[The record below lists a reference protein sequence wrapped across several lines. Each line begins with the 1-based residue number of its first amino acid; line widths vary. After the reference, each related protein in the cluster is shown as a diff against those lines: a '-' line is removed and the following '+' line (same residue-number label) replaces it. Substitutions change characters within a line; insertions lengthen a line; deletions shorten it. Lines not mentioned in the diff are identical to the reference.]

1 MMNCGRGA
9 RQGSAAVPEFN
20 GLKSI
25 HLKLSG
31 AIWRALEQRHDE
43 TGEPIPHIIRAGLAE
58 YLEIEHST
66 LFQVSTSSALVEGVY
81 NGAVSIGH
89 LREHGDFGLGTFE
102 GLDGE
107 LVALDGS
114 FFQVR
119 SDGTVRVAAASD
131 LSPFAAVTWF
141 KAERSIQVAQAVDL
155 KALLAR
161 VDELRDSGNVFYAIR
176 IDGSFAFMH
185 TRAMCKSEEGT
196 PLAVAAAHQPE
207 FKFSDITGTLAGF
220 WSPRYVKTLEVP
232 GYHLHFIS
240 DDRGAG
246 GHLLECSGRNLR
258 VAIQQV
264 RDLHVAL
271 PENQD
276 FLKADLTGDPAAALD
291 RAEHARKPDQA

>member
-1 MMNCGRGA
+1 
-9 RQGSAAVPEFN
+9 
-20 GLKSI
+20 
-25 HLKLSG
+25 LKLSSTL
-31 AIWRALEQRHDE
+31 WQALEKRQRE
-43 TGEPIPHIIRAGLAE
+43 TGEPISHIVRAAIAE

-66 LFQVSTSSALVEGVY
+66 LFQVSTSGALVEGAY
-81 NGAVSIGH
+81 KGAVSIGH

-107 LVALDGS
+107 MVALDGC

-119 SDGTVRVAAASD
+119 SDGTVCAAADSD

-141 KAERSIQVAQAVDL
+141 KPDNSIKLGHTPEL
-155 KALLAR
+155 KTMLAR
-161 VDELRDSGNVFYAIR
+161 VDGMRESGNLFYAIR
-176 IDGSFAFMH
+176 IEGRFQFMH

-207 FKFSDITGTLAGF
+207 FRTNGVSGTLVGF
-220 WSPRYVKTLEVP
+220 WSPLYVKTLEVP

-240 DDRGAG
+240 DDRRRG

-258 VAIQQV
+258 IAIQTV
-264 RDLHVAL
+264 RDLRVAL

-276 FLKADLTGDPAAALD
+276 FLRADLTRDPSDALD
-291 RAEHARKPDQA
+291 QAEHAHQLEKHRR